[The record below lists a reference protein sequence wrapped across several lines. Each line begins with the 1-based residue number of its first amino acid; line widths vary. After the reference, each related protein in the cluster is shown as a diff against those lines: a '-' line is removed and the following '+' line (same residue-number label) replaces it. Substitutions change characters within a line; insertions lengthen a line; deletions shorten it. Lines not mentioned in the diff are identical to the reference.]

1 MGKHVTVSAKIP
13 KELRDEMRAL
23 KIRPS
28 EVIRRALEEEVR
40 KKKLE
45 KLLKDL
51 EDIRPLLTK
60 PKETVKLIREI
71 RNER

>member
-1 MGKHVTVSAKIP
+1 MGRHITVSAKIP

-23 KIRPS
+23 KISPS

-40 KKKLE
+40 KKKME
-45 KLLKDL
+45 RLLKDL

-60 PKETVKLIREI
+60 PEETVKLIREI
-71 RNER
+71 RDER